1 MTKAVK
7 ILNKYQIKD
16 MLLTGNIQYENFY
29 KEELIQICKVANEM
43 IKKILMQNQK
53 QKEVFN
59 KIRKFIEENKRHE
72 YRNGRINEYYLELNE
87 KKLNELLNLLKEVK

>member
-16 MLLTGNIQYENFY
+16 MLLTGKIQFENFY

-43 IKKILMQNQK
+43 IENLLIDNQK

-87 KKLNELLNLLKEVK
+87 KKLNELLNLLKEVE

>member
-43 IKKILMQNQK
+43 IEKTLMQNQK
-53 QKEVFN
+53 QKEVID
-59 KIRKFIEENKRHE
+59 KA
-72 YRNGRINEYYLELNE
+72 
-87 KKLNELLNLLKEVK
+87 KKG

>member
-1 MTKAVK
+1 MNLYTLATTKNVD
-7 ILNKYQIKD
+7 LNYQSFK
-16 MLLTGNIQYENFY
+16 
-29 KEELIQICKVANEM
+29 KRELIECLSNLRTTYFSLKE
-43 IKKILMQNQK
+43 QNQK

-87 KKLNELLNLLKEVK
+87 KKLNELLNLLKEVE